1 MNSYGNHSNQL
12 ITLSLDKG
20 SWLKILILV
29 LNLIIRGLVF
39 NRLNV
44 NLTTLWNPL
53 VTKFI
58 MWDQTVIILSI
69 SNGFPESRHMLT
81 FDNIKLIQKRRIKLY
96 ICWNFYVKTQG
107 VNQWVYPL
115 TLSPVIVGQW
125 SCTLKICRLYCVNKT
140 LIGQ

>member
-1 MNSYGNHSNQL
+1 MGLTIIN
-12 ITLSLDKG
+12 LSLYLWIKEAG
-20 SWLKILILV
+20 LQILILV

-44 NLTTLWNPL
+44 NRTTLRNPL

-58 MWDQTVIILSI
+58 MWNQTVIILSI

-96 ICWNFYVKTQG
+96 IC
-107 VNQWVYPL
+107 
-115 TLSPVIVGQW
+115 
-125 SCTLKICRLYCVNKT
+125 
-140 LIGQ
+140 